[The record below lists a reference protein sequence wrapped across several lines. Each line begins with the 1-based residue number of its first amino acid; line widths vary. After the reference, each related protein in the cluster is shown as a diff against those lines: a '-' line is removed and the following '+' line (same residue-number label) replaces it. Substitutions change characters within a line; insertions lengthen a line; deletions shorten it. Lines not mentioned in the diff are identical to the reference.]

1 MRRQWTAVQFRN
13 RNSAQPSFHTS
24 IGPAVL
30 VGTVACSLFYGLI
43 YAGPLD
49 YAMIRRYCLCHP
61 VAIATTELFLVAF
74 VALSVKWYQVRWQR
88 ALCKRGCDSLDEI
101 SLNQNDLPEDATGV
115 QKAQWFDTLW
125 KTQGRQICDSWL
137 GQRVTA
143 TLQRQLK
150 RKNTKHLDDDIQEL
164 AERDA
169 DQQHDSYGLIRI
181 VTWAMPMLGFLGT
194 VLGIS
199 DTLGMMDAQALASG
213 SQDAMNSLTAGL
225 YVAFDTTAIGLVLTM
240 VAMFIQFFVN
250 RSELSILG
258 LMDAKVSEA
267 LRLCLTEQD
276 TPPVSSNLESSL
288 RTVSNELIQ
297 AVQSMVEKQV
307 ELWQQTIGNAHGH
320 WQNLTSKSAD
330 TLQFALAGAIEGA
343 MIKHATSVAAHA
355 EQITRIQSDG
365 AAQIDSRWQQ
375 WQTTLSEQ
383 TRAIHHQQ
391 LQMNQQTELLSKL
404 IEKHEAIRE
413 MEPPLQKVL
422 DQLTEIDHTTLERFT
437 NVERFH
443 DVAVCMT
450 EAIAVLGTQLERHGF
465 LGKQPVRRRSEV
477 PSSAEAPDMDNLDSS
492 ENSTEPTTIP
502 IAAAKTWKRQ
512 AG

>member
-1 MRRQWTAVQFRN
+1 MQFRN

-24 IGPAVL
+24 IVSSVL
-30 VGTVACSLFYGLI
+30 SGTIACSLFYGLI

-49 YAMIRRYCLCHP
+49 YAWTRRYFMSHP
-61 VAIATTELFLVAF
+61 VSVATMELFLIAF
-74 VALSVKWYQVRWQR
+74 FALGLKWYQVIAQR
-88 ALCKRGCDSLDEI
+88 AICERGCDSLNEI
-101 SLNQNDLPEDATGV
+101 SFNQKDLAENATGV
-115 QKAQWFDTLW
+115 QKAQWFETLW
-125 KTQGRQICDSWL
+125 ITQGRVVCESWF

-150 RKNTKHLDDDIQEL
+150 RRNTKHLDDDLQEL

-181 VTWAMPMLGFLGT
+181 VSWAMPMLGFLGT

-199 DTLGMMDAQALASG
+199 QTLGVMDAKELASG
-213 SQDAMNSLTAGL
+213 SQESLNKLTAGL
-225 YVAFDTTAIGLVLTM
+225 YVAYDTTAVGLVLTM
-240 VAMFIQFFVN
+240 IAMFAQFFIS
-250 RSELSILG
+250 RSEMSILR
-258 LMDAKVSEA
+258 LIDAKVSEA

-276 TPPVSSNLESSL
+276 NPTSSSEVESSL
-288 RTVSNELIQ
+288 KLVANELIN
-297 AVQSMVEKQV
+297 AVQSMVEKQA

-413 MEPPLQKVL
+413 MEPPLQTVL
-422 DQLTEIDHTTLERFT
+422 DQLSEIDHTTLERFT

-443 DVAVCMT
+443 EVAVCMT

-477 PSSAEAPDMDNLDSS
+477 PSSVQSPDLDNLDSS

-502 IAAAKTWKRQ
+502 IAAAKTWKRH
-512 AG
+512 AA

>member
-1 MRRQWTAVQFRN
+1 
-13 RNSAQPSFHTS
+13 
-24 IGPAVL
+24 
-30 VGTVACSLFYGLI
+30 
-43 YAGPLD
+43 
-49 YAMIRRYCLCHP
+49 
-61 VAIATTELFLVAF
+61 
-74 VALSVKWYQVRWQR
+74 
-88 ALCKRGCDSLDEI
+88 
-101 SLNQNDLPEDATGV
+101 
-115 QKAQWFDTLW
+115 
-125 KTQGRQICDSWL
+125 
-137 GQRVTA
+137 
-143 TLQRQLK
+143 
-150 RKNTKHLDDDIQEL
+150 
-164 AERDA
+164 
-169 DQQHDSYGLIRI
+169 
-181 VTWAMPMLGFLGT
+181 
-194 VLGIS
+194 
-199 DTLGMMDAQALASG
+199 
-213 SQDAMNSLTAGL
+213 
-225 YVAFDTTAIGLVLTM
+225 
-240 VAMFIQFFVN
+240 
-250 RSELSILG
+250 
-258 LMDAKVSEA
+258 
-267 LRLCLTEQD
+267 
-276 TPPVSSNLESSL
+276 
-288 RTVSNELIQ
+288 
-297 AVQSMVEKQV
+297 
-307 ELWQQTIGNAHGH
+307 
-320 WQNLTSKSAD
+320 
-330 TLQFALAGAIEGA
+330 
-343 MIKHATSVAAHA
+343 
-355 EQITRIQSDG
+355 ITRIQSDG